1 MRLMR
6 MMKMMKMM
14 VEIRMNKKT
23 NFPDLERLP
32 KTNFWKHLFNYW
44 WNRPRVFVEDI
55 IEKYILKSQEKE
67 KRLDLEL
74 ERLDREI
81 EHINEITRLHLKL
94 SELKKNRK

>member
-1 MRLMR
+1 MI
-6 MMKMMKMM
+6 K
-14 VEIRMNKKT
+14 MNKKT

>member
-1 MRLMR
+1 
-6 MMKMMKMM
+6 
-14 VEIRMNKKT
+14 MNKKT

-32 KTNFWKHLFNYW
+32 NTNFWKHLFNYW

-55 IEKYILKSQEKE
+55 IKKYILKSQEKE

-81 EHINEITRLHLKL
+81 EHINEITRLHSEL

>member
-1 MRLMR
+1 MI
-6 MMKMMKMM
+6 K
-14 VEIRMNKKT
+14 MNKKT

-81 EHINEITRLHLKL
+81 EHINEITRLHLEL

>member
-1 MRLMR
+1 
-6 MMKMMKMM
+6 
-14 VEIRMNKKT
+14 MNKKT

-44 WNRPRVFVEDI
+44 WNRPRVFLEDI

>member
-1 MRLMR
+1 
-6 MMKMMKMM
+6 MM
-14 VEIRMNKKT
+14 VEIKMNKKT

-74 ERLDREI
+74 ERLNREI

>member
-1 MRLMR
+1 MI
-6 MMKMMKMM
+6 K
-14 VEIRMNKKT
+14 MNKKT

-44 WNRPRVFVEDI
+44 WNRPRFFVEDI

-74 ERLDREI
+74 ERLNREI

>member
-1 MRLMR
+1 MINQP
-6 MMKMMKMM
+6 MKMM

-32 KTNFWKHLFNYW
+32 NTNFWKHLFNYW

-55 IEKYILKSQEKE
+55 IEKYILNSQEKE
-67 KRLDLEL
+67 KRLELEL
-74 ERLDREI
+74 ERLNREI

>member
-1 MRLMR
+1 
-6 MMKMMKMM
+6 
-14 VEIRMNKKT
+14 MNKKT

-74 ERLDREI
+74 ERLNREI

>member
-1 MRLMR
+1 MI
-6 MMKMMKMM
+6 K
-14 VEIRMNKKT
+14 MNKKT

-32 KTNFWKHLFNYW
+32 NTNFWKHLFNYW

-94 SELKKNRK
+94 SELKKKIESK

>member
-1 MRLMR
+1 
-6 MMKMMKMM
+6 
-14 VEIRMNKKT
+14 MNKKT

-81 EHINEITRLHLKL
+81 EHINEITRLHSEL

>member
-1 MRLMR
+1 MI
-6 MMKMMKMM
+6 K
-14 VEIRMNKKT
+14 MNKKT

-74 ERLDREI
+74 ERLNREI

>member
-1 MRLMR
+1 MI
-6 MMKMMKMM
+6 K
-14 VEIRMNKKT
+14 MNKKT

-94 SELKKNRK
+94 SELKKKIESK

>member
-1 MRLMR
+1 M
-6 MMKMMKMM
+6 
-14 VEIRMNKKT
+14 
-23 NFPDLERLP
+23 P

>member
-1 MRLMR
+1 
-6 MMKMMKMM
+6 
-14 VEIRMNKKT
+14 MNKKT

>member
-1 MRLMR
+1 MI
-6 MMKMMKMM
+6 K
-14 VEIRMNKKT
+14 MNKKT

-74 ERLDREI
+74 ERLNREI

-94 SELKKNRK
+94 SELKKKIESK